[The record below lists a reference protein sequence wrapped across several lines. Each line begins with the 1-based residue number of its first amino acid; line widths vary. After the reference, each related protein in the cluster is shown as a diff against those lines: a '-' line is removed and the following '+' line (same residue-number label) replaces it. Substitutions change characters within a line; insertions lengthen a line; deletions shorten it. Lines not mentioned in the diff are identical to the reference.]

1 MERREVKW
9 LIHVSIAAG
18 IGILVGLRERT
29 LQWLMGLFNV
39 KCVLVGVIRPVGV
52 LLQLISVS
60 VTVGRFTFINLT
72 DSTIV
77 TYVTVATHLYL
88 QRQVGG
94 FTYILRAHYFIILFK
109 NSQPE
114 ILKEVSLQL
123 FVK

>member
-1 MERREVKW
+1 MA
-9 LIHVSIAAG
+9 IAAG

-39 KCVLVGVIRPVGV
+39 KCALVGVIRPVGV
-52 LLQLISVS
+52 LIQLISVS

-72 DSTIV
+72 DSMIV